1 MGILKVDVKTPLG
14 VYLHDTNNKASFL
27 LSKRFL
33 SHGCIRLEE
42 PLQLGNYLLDKTL
55 DTVFLQSCLLEQKP
69 VQLSLKAAIPVLVF
83 YTLVQPQQ
91 DGSVRYLQDT
101 YQHFQKK

>member
-1 MGILKVDVKTPLG
+1 MAVFVWKSPCNWVIICST
-14 VYLHDTNNKASFL
+14 
-27 LSKRFL
+27 KRWIPF
-33 SHGCIRLEE
+33 
-42 PLQLGNYLLDKTL
+42 
-55 DTVFLQSCLLEQKP
+55 FLQSCLLEQKP

-101 YQHFQKK
+101 YQHFQKKVNEYSAFSHFAIISDH

>member
-1 MGILKVDVKTPLG
+1 M
-14 VYLHDTNNKASFL
+14 
-27 LSKRFL
+27 
-33 SHGCIRLEE
+33 EE

-69 VQLSLKAAIPVLVF
+69 VQLTLKAAIPVLVF